1 MPNWTENWV
10 SFKGPYQDISKIEK
24 HLQSDDNEEGCFDF
38 HKILPQPDDLERG
51 RLIKVNAGED
61 KKTVIATMSEQ
72 EYNWCIDN
80 WGTKWN
86 SCDPEIHTRGMDS
99 DNITEHIVYKF
110 NTAWCTPAGI
120 TIAIRNM
127 LYDKYPE
134 VEMHWFHRDEDGGF
148 YYIEEIEY
156 WGDHQPKLFCHKKA
170 KQVLAA

>member
-10 SFKGPYQDISKIEK
+10 SFRGPYQDIHEIEK

-38 HKILPQPDDLERG
+38 HNILPQPKDLKRGEIIERCNG
-51 RLIKVNAGED
+51 LSFK
-61 KKTVIATMSEQ
+61 TMSEE
-72 EYNWCIDN
+72 EYDWCCDN

-110 NTAWCTPAGI
+110 NTAWCAPEGI

-134 VEMHWFHRDEDGGF
+134 VEMHWFHRDEDGGS

-156 WGDHQPKLFCHKKA
+156 YGDHQPKLFCHKKA
-170 KQVLAA
+170 KLTLAA